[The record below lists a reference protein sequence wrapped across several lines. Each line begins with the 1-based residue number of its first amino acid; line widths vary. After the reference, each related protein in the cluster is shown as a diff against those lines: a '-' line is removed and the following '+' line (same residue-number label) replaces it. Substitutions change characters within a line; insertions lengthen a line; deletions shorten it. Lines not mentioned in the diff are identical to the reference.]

1 MVSLRW
7 WNVGASME
15 SSLVT
20 KACGRNEACTLTSR
34 VVTPTR
40 AMGVSRANA
49 KPPDSHPPEMAGSMR
64 ELSGDRRRQVIRSG
78 TTVTSREREVAE
90 VGSVIKKR
98 RKRMAKKKHRKLLK
112 RTRIQRRRAGK

>member
-1 MVSLRW
+1 
-7 WNVGASME
+7 
-15 SSLVT
+15 
-20 KACGRNEACTLTSR
+20 
-34 VVTPTR
+34 
-40 AMGVSRANA
+40 MGVSRANI

-64 ELSGDRRRQVIRSG
+64 ELSGDKRRQVIKVRDHSDVSG
-78 TTVTSREREVAE
+78 ARGYT

>member
-20 KACGRNEACTLTSR
+20 KGCGRNEACTHISR
-34 VVTPTR
+34 VATPTR
-40 AMGVSRANA
+40 TMGVSRADA

-64 ELSGDRRRQVIRSG
+64 ELSGDRRRQLIRSG

>member
-1 MVSLRW
+1 MHPDIKGGYPYPRD
-7 WNVGASME
+7 G
-15 SSLVT
+15 
-20 KACGRNEACTLTSR
+20 
-34 VVTPTR
+34 
-40 AMGVSRANA
+40 GVPC
-49 KPPDSHPPEMAGSMR
+49 KHQPPDSHPPEMAGSMR
-64 ELSGDRRRQVIRSG
+64 ELYGDRRRQVIKSG